1 MATVVGGRLVPQSGA
16 TMSAS
21 KRASKYDYIDNV
33 SLYRLRPMMLAQC
46 LQIPVRVV
54 YALRQNRLRHGRAN
68 EVVRDLLTMT
78 DTAFLARYKMRKR
91 AMRKGWDRDDET
103 TP

>member
-1 MATVVGGRLVPQSGA
+1 M
-16 TMSAS
+16 
-21 KRASKYDYIDNV
+21 RASKYDHIPNIT
-33 SLYRLRPMMLAQC
+33 LYEMPAIWVAIEY
-46 LQIPVRVV
+46 QIPRRTV
-54 YALRQNRLRHGRAN
+54 YTLRNNRLRHGKAN
-68 EVVRDLLTMT
+68 EVIHDLLTMT